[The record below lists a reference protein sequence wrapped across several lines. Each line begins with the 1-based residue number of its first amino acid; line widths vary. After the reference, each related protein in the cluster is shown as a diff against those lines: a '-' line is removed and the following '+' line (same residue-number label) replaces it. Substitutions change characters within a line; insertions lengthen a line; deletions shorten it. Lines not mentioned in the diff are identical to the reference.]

1 MPELCFDSI
10 AHAGAPAPIL
20 KVKSVQPL
28 VDHVLKVSF
37 STGETKQ
44 IDMKPLLSQPAFA
57 PLVDEGLFNAVYV
70 DYGCPV
76 WDDGNIDIAPEY
88 LYQHSVAM

>member
-1 MPELCFDSI
+1 MYIIDGI
-10 AHAGAPAPIL
+10 AYAGEPKPAL
-20 KVKSVQPL
+20 RVRSVQPL
-28 VDHVLKVSF
+28 TDHILKVSF

-44 IDMKPLLSQPAFA
+44 VDFKPLLSTPAFA
-57 PLVDEGLFNAVYV
+57 PLVDERLFNAVYV

-88 LYQHSVAM
+88 LYQNGVAM